1 MNRYWIFATMF
12 AGACVVAAQDN
23 PLSAEL
29 KRAHTTIK
37 NYVVKSA
44 EKMPE
49 ENYSFKPTPEV
60 RSFGQILGHVA
71 DAEYFFCSTAKGES
85 KQTDIEKT
93 KTSKA
98 DLVAAIKESFAY
110 CDGVFDSATDADM
123 TKMVKMGQRE
133 RSKIAIL
140 WGTGL
145 GPDGN
150 PDANAPKPTDIAIPL
165 ELYVGGKLANTPD
178 NLARWVQDPQGVS
191 PGTDM
196 PNLGVSVEEAR
207 NIATAA

>member
-1 MNRYWIFATMF
+1 VNRYWIFATMF

-98 DLVAAIKESFAY
+98 DLVAAIKEAYAY
-110 CDGVFDSATDADM
+110 CDTAYDSLTDAKAM
-123 TKMVKMGQRE
+123 EMLKASRGQRS
-133 RSKIAIL
+133 RLSTL
-140 WGTGL
+140 WTNTAHS
-145 GPDGN
+145 DEHYGN
-150 PDANAPKPTDIAIPL
+150 LVTYMRIKGIVPPSS
-165 ELYVGGKLANTPD
+165 EG
-178 NLARWVQDPQGVS
+178 Q
-191 PGTDM
+191 
-196 PNLGVSVEEAR
+196 
-207 NIATAA
+207 